1 MTIRRNLTNLGM
13 VALWAALASCKGG
26 VPKEEGRMVVAS
38 GATLRDAV
46 RLSGTVEPVVSVDLK
61 AEVSGRIVSLPREEG
76 AQVAKGDLLVQ
87 LDPEPFRL
95 KVDRAQLAVD
105 RARLSVATAKR
116 ELSRGKALVATGTL
130 SADALED
137 LETASR
143 KVELDERDALLQLR
157 EARKDLA
164 NASVRSPMAGR
175 LITLNVEE
183 GEMASAAVSANGGTE
198 LGVVADPSRMKVTV
212 EVGELDYG
220 RLRLGMPVEVG
231 SGAEGGGSRRGTVSF
246 ISSSAR
252 ASSGSSGI
260 QVFPVE
266 VTLSSDSAAP
276 PGARV
281 RRARTEGAGT
291 TTEAVRGHGDS
302 TSRGQRD
309 TVLAGGNK
317 SGSRR
322 KSGGANTA
330 GEALVL
336 VPGMTV
342 AVDFVFME
350 REASV
355 AVPPAA
361 VVRKGGA
368 SFVKVRTAQG
378 ALEER
383 KVVTGSTDYRRI
395 EIVEGLSAGDS
406 VFVAQTEASAKR
418 GPGGPP

>member
-1 MTIRRNLTNLGM
+1 MERVMTVQRNLSHLGL
-13 VALWAALASCKGG
+13 VALVVSLASCKGAAPG
-26 VPKEEGRMVVAS
+26 DEGRMVAAGS
-38 GATLRDAV
+38 AILRDAV

-61 AEVSGRIVSLPREEG
+61 AEVSGRIVSLPRDEG
-76 AQVAKGDLLVQ
+76 AEVAKGDLLVQ

-105 RARLSVATAKR
+105 RARLAVGTARR
-116 ELSRGKALVATGTL
+116 ELGRGKALVATGTL

-137 LETASR
+137 LETALR

-164 NASVRSPMAGR
+164 DASVRSPMAGR

-231 SGAEGGGSRRGTVSF
+231 SGTEGVRSRRGTVSF

-266 VTLSSDSAAP
+266 VTLASDSSGAPETPRARRSRGDAEAARAGKGAP
-276 PGARV
+276 PSGPDSDAALRS
-281 RRARTEGAGT
+281 AAG
-291 TTEAVRGHGDS
+291 
-302 TSRGQRD
+302 
-309 TVLAGGNK
+309 
-317 SGSRR
+317 R
-322 KSGGANTA
+322 KSGGAKGA
-330 GEALVL
+330 DEALVL

-350 REASV
+350 REAPV

-361 VVRKGGA
+361 VVRKGGS
-368 SFVKVRTAQG
+368 SFVKVRTSTG

-383 KVVTGSTDYRRI
+383 KVTTGATDYRRI

>member
-1 MTIRRNLTNLGM
+1 
-13 VALWAALASCKGG
+13 
-26 VPKEEGRMVVAS
+26 
-38 GATLRDAV
+38 
-46 RLSGTVEPVVSVDLK
+46 
-61 AEVSGRIVSLPREEG
+61 
-76 AQVAKGDLLVQ
+76 
-87 LDPEPFRL
+87 
-95 KVDRAQLAVD
+95 
-105 RARLSVATAKR
+105 
-116 ELSRGKALVATGTL
+116 
-130 SADALED
+130 
-137 LETASR
+137 
-143 KVELDERDALLQLR
+143 
-157 EARKDLA
+157 
-164 NASVRSPMAGR
+164 MAGR

-198 LGVVADPSRMKVTV
+198 LGVVADPARMKVTV

-231 SGAEGGGSRRGTVSF
+231 SGAEGGGSHRGTVSF

-266 VTLSSDSAAP
+266 VTLSSDSASS

-281 RRARTEGAGT
+281 RRARTEGAEVVIGQ
-291 TTEAVRGHGDS
+291 GDS
-302 TSRGQRD
+302 APTPKRD
-309 TVLAGGNK
+309 TALAGGNM

-322 KSGGANTA
+322 RSGGGNTA

-368 SFVKVRTAQG
+368 SFVKVRTTEG

-406 VFVAQTEASAKR
+406 VFVAQTETSAKR

>member
-1 MTIRRNLTNLGM
+1 MTVRRNLTNLGVLAL
-13 VALWAALASCKGG
+13 VASLASCKGATQ
-26 VPKEEGRMVVAS
+26 KDEGRMVAAAA
-38 GATLRDAV
+38 ATLRDAV

-105 RARLSVATAKR
+105 RARLSVGTARR
-116 ELSRGKALVATGTL
+116 ELARGKALVVTGTL

-137 LETASR
+137 LETSLR

-198 LGVVADPSRMKVTV
+198 LGVVADPARMKVTV

-231 SGAEGGGSRRGTVSF
+231 SGAEGGGSHRGTVSF

-266 VTLSSDSAAP
+266 VTLSSDSAAS
-276 PGARV
+276 PGTRD
-281 RRARTEGAGT
+281 RRGRTKGGDAGA
-291 TTEAVRGHGDS
+291 EV
-302 TSRGQRD
+302 SRGQRD
-309 TVLAGGNK
+309 SAPKHKRDTALAGGNK
-317 SGSRR
+317 PGSGR

-330 GEALVL
+330 GDALVL

-350 REASV
+350 RNASV

-368 SFVKVRTAQG
+368 TLVKVRTAQG
-378 ALEER
+378 ELEER
-383 KVVTGSTDYRRI
+383 TVVTGATDYRRI

>member
-1 MTIRRNLTNLGM
+1 MTVQRNLSHLGL
-13 VALWAALASCKGG
+13 VALVASLASCKGAAPG
-26 VPKEEGRMVVAS
+26 EEGRMVAAGS
-38 GATLRDAV
+38 AILRDAV

-61 AEVSGRIVSLPREEG
+61 AEVSGRIVSLPRDEG
-76 AQVAKGDLLVQ
+76 AEVAKGDLLVQ

-105 RARLSVATAKR
+105 RARLAVGTARR
-116 ELSRGKALVATGTL
+116 ELGRGKALVATGTL

-137 LETASR
+137 LETALR

-164 NASVRSPMAGR
+164 DASVRSPMAGR

-231 SGAEGGGSRRGTVSF
+231 SGTEGVRSRRGTVSF

-266 VTLSSDSAAP
+266 VTLASDSA
-276 PGARV
+276 GAAETP
-281 RRARTEGAGT
+281 RARRSRDEAKTERVGKGPRSEGRDSGVAG
-291 TTEAVRGHGDS
+291 R
-302 TSRGQRD
+302 
-309 TVLAGGNK
+309 
-317 SGSRR
+317 SGSGRR
-322 KSGGANTA
+322 SGSAKGS
-330 GEALVL
+330 GEDLML

-350 REASV
+350 REAPV

-361 VVRKGGA
+361 VIRKGGA
-368 SFVKVRTAQG
+368 SFVKVRSSTG

-383 KVVTGSTDYRRI
+383 KVATGATDYRRI

-406 VFVAQTEASAKR
+406 VFVAQSEAASKR
-418 GPGGPP
+418 GAGGPP

>member
-1 MTIRRNLTNLGM
+1 MERGMTMRRNLTNVAAAGM
-13 VALWAALASCKGG
+13 LAALASCRGG
-26 VPKEEGRMVVAS
+26 ASAEQGRMVAA
-38 GATLRDAV
+38 GPATLRDAV
-46 RLSGTVEPVVSVDLK
+46 RLSGSVEPVVSVDLK
-61 AEVSGRIVSLPREEG
+61 AEVSGRIVALPVKEG
-76 AQVAKGDLLVQ
+76 AQVAKGELLLQ

-105 RARLSVATAKR
+105 RARLSLATTRR
-116 ELSRGKALVATGTL
+116 ELDRGKALAATGTL

-137 LETASR
+137 LATAVR
-143 KVELDERDALLQLR
+143 KVELDERDAQLQLR

-164 NASVRSPMAGR
+164 DASVRSPMAGR

-252 ASSGSSGI
+252 AASGSSGI

-266 VTLSSDSAAP
+266 VTLMSDSVAVTGDRGHA
-276 PGARV
+276 
-281 RRARTEGAGT
+281 RRARKDSALAKDGGAGG
-291 TTEAVRGHGDS
+291 RQGDS
-302 TSRGQRD
+302 
-309 TVLAGGNK
+309 A
-317 SGSRR
+317 
-322 KSGGANTA
+322 TA
-330 GEALVL
+330 GKRRSGRHADASATGEPLVL

-350 REASV
+350 REAAV

-361 VVRKGGA
+361 VSRKGGA
-368 SFVKVRTAQG
+368 SFVKVRTAAG

-383 KVVTGSTDYRRI
+383 KVATGATDYRRV
-395 EIVEGLSAGDS
+395 EIVEGLAAGDS
-406 VFVAQTEASAKR
+406 VFVAQTETTAKR
-418 GPGGPP
+418 GMGGPP